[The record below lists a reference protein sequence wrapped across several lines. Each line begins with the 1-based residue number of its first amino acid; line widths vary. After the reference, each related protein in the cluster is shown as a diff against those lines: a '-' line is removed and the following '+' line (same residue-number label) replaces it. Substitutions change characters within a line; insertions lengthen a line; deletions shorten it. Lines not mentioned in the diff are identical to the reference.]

1 MGSERPWDLT
11 QLMGDSVGARL
22 DGGCRELPGLLP
34 SSRRPR
40 LAGQAQC
47 FFGGRRTV
55 VAVTSTAAAVIIEE
69 LRQGTDR
76 VLGSSLVGAHLFG
89 SSVLGDFDEQLSDV
103 DLLVATRFPVT
114 DDQLRALIEMHDH
127 LVERH
132 PDWDNRVE
140 VLYLDLA
147 TLSTFRDGG
156 DVVRISPG
164 EPIHRTPFL
173 QHWLVDL
180 YTVQESGLTIQGA
193 DAGEVLP
200 RIGVDEFRASI
211 SSMVE
216 KWLEWMRGTVQEG
229 YLAYI
234 RLALCRS
241 LFAFR
246 FGKQTSKPAAARWV
260 AHEYPQWAALAD
272 EAVQWRQANS
282 QTLNEAALLR
292 TEEFA
297 RIVFEATRE

>member
-1 MGSERPWDLT
+1 M
-11 QLMGDSVGARL
+11 
-22 DGGCRELPGLLP
+22 
-34 SSRRPR
+34 
-40 LAGQAQC
+40 
-47 FFGGRRTV
+47 TV
-55 VAVTSTAAAVIIEE
+55 KSTPAAAIIEE
-69 LRQGTDR
+69 LRRDING
-76 VLGSSLVGAHLFG
+76 VLGSSVAGVYLFG
-89 SSVLGDFDEQLSDV
+89 SYVLGDFDEQLSDI
-103 DLLVATRFPVT
+103 DLLVATRFAVT
-114 DDQLRALIEMHDH
+114 DDQLRALTEMHDH

-140 VLYLDLA
+140 VLYLDVA
-147 TLSTFRDGG
+147 TLRIFRDGG

-180 YTVQESGLTIQGA
+180 YTAQQSGLTIQGA
-193 DAGEVLP
+193 EAGELLP

-216 KWLEWMRGTVQEG
+216 EWLDWMRGTLKEG

-260 AHEYPQWAALAD
+260 AHEYPQWAALCA
-272 EAVQWRQANS
+272 EAVQWRQADS
-282 QTLNEAALLR
+282 QAPNEAALLR
-292 TEEFA
+292 TEEFG
-297 RIVFEATRE
+297 RFVFEATREK

>member
-1 MGSERPWDLT
+1 MVD
-11 QLMGDSVGARL
+11 V
-22 DGGCRELPGLLP
+22 P
-34 SSRRPR
+34 SSP
-40 LAGQAQC
+40 ASSQAPG
-47 FFGGRRTV
+47 FADSSEERDAPSGGRRTV
-55 VAVTSTAAAVIIEE
+55 VAVKSTPAAAIIEE
-69 LRQGTDR
+69 LRRDIDS
-76 VLGSSLVGAHLFG
+76 VLDSSVVGVYLFG
-89 SSVLGDFDEQLSDV
+89 SYVLGDFDEQLSDL
-103 DLLVATRFPVT
+103 DLLVTTRLAVT
-114 DDQLRALIEMHDH
+114 DDQLRALTEMHDQ

-140 VLYLDLA
+140 VVYLDVA

-173 QHWLVDL
+173 PHWLVDL

-193 DAGEVLP
+193 EAGDLLP
-200 RIGVDEFRASI
+200 RINVGEFRASV

-216 KWLEWMRGTVQEG
+216 EWLDWMLGTLQEG

-246 FGKQTSKPAAARWV
+246 LGKQTSKPAAARWV
-260 AHEYPQWAALAD
+260 AREYPQWAALCD

-282 QTLNEAALLR
+282 QTPNEAALLR

-297 RIVFEATRE
+297 RFVFEATREQ